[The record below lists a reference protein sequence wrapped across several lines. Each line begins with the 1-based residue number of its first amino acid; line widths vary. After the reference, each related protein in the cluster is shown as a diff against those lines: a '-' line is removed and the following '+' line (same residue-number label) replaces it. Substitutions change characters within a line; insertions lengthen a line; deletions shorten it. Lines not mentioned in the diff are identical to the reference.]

1 LLLCVKPKLQCSNW
15 LISFDWTER
24 AVMSI
29 LLFCGCS
36 DHG

>member
-1 LLLCVKPKLQCSNW
+1 

-29 LLFCGCS
+29 LFSVDVLTMGKVAFVELS
-36 DHG
+36 LDL